1 MQSSAR
7 AGCEINVTPLIDVLL
22 VLLIIF
28 LVITP
33 VTSTGL
39 PAVSPQTA
47 PPGAPEPPGTLVV
60 AIDADGALSVNRQP
74 VTPEELPAVL
84 RQAFAVRP
92 ASVLFVHG
100 SPELSFGQVASVID
114 IGRGAGWERIGLLP
128 GATP

>member
-60 AIDADGALSVNRQP
+60 AIGADGALSVNRQP